1 MTNHHIPIVIP
12 NLDNKKRTSSIFLAI
27 GAKKTGKTQ
36 GCINIQV
43 DMFKKQGKPILVFD
57 IGSQSEYDAYI
68 PISIDDLSRFN
79 RLAEKQRY
87 PFFVCRD
94 CEDIDLFF
102 TLVNQWV
109 RNAFVSFEDATSYM
123 AGNLSEPIR
132 KLILNSRNLCN
143 DYLFN
148 LHSLAEPAPFLFRH
162 SEFIIL
168 RKTSDV
174 KLPGKVPVPHKI
186 ERAMAELKA
195 ENEKYYPRPDQ
206 PKLAFRVIDITSAD

>member
-1 MTNHHIPIVIP
+1 MNNKIVIP
-12 NLDNKKRTSSIFLAI
+12 KLDDKKRTSSIFLAI

-43 DMFKKQGKPILVFD
+43 DMLKKQGKPVLVFD
-57 IGSQSEYDAYI
+57 VGSQSEYNDYI
-68 PISIDDLSRFN
+68 PIPLDDISRFN
-79 RLAEKQRY
+79 RLAERERF
-87 PFFVCRD
+87 PLFVCRECD
-94 CEDIDLFF
+94 DFDRFF

-109 RNAFVSFEDATSYM
+109 RNSLVVFEDATSYM
-123 AGNLSEPIR
+123 AGNLSEPAR

-162 SEFIIL
+162 SEYVIL

-174 KLPGKVPVPHKI
+174 KVPAKCPVPHKF
-186 ERAMAELKA
+186 ETAMEEIDA
-195 ENEKYYPRPDQ
+195 ENKRLYPDPKQ
-206 PKLAFRVIDITSAD
+206 PKLAYRVIDITSAD

>member
-1 MTNHHIPIVIP
+1 MSKIVIP
-12 NLDNKKRTSSIFLAI
+12 ELNNKKRASSIFLAV

-36 GCINIQV
+36 GSINIQV
-43 DMFKKQGKPILVFD
+43 EMFKRQGKPVLVFD
-57 IGSQSEYDAYI
+57 VGTQSEYDDYI
-68 PISIDDLSRFN
+68 LIGIDDISRFN
-79 RLAEKQRY
+79 RLASKEPY
-87 PFFVCRD
+87 PFFVCRE
-94 CEDIDLFF
+94 CEDIELFF

-109 RNAFVSFEDATSYM
+109 RNSFVVFEDATSYM
-123 AGNLSEPIR
+123 AGNLSEPVR

-162 SEFIIL
+162 SEYIIL

-174 KLPGKVPVPHKI
+174 KLPSKVPVPHKI
-186 ERAMAELKA
+186 EKAMAEISA
-195 ENEKYYPRPDQ
+195 ENARLYPRPEQ

>member
-1 MTNHHIPIVIP
+1 MTKTIIPG
-12 NLDNKKRTSSIFLAI
+12 LDNAKRASSIFLSV
-27 GAKKTGKTQ
+27 GAKRTGKTQ
-36 GCINIQV
+36 GSISIQA
-43 DMFKKQGKPILVFD
+43 DMFKKQGKPILIFD
-57 IGSQSEYDAYI
+57 IGRQSEYDIYI
-68 PISIDDLSRFN
+68 DIPIDDLSRFN
-79 RLAEKQRY
+79 RLAEKERY

-94 CEDIDLFF
+94 CEDIELFF

-109 RNAFVSFEDATSYM
+109 RNAFVVFEDATTYM

-162 SEFIIL
+162 SEYIIL
-168 RKTSDV
+168 RRTSDV

-186 ERAMAELKA
+186 ERAMAEIKA
-195 ENEKYYPRPDQ
+195 END
-206 PKLAFRVIDITSAD
+206 KLHPGPERAKIAFRVIDITSAD

>member
-1 MTNHHIPIVIP
+1 MSDKIVIP
-12 NLDNKKRTSSIFLAI
+12 NLSDKKRTSSIFLAI

-36 GCINIQV
+36 GSINIQV
-43 DMFKKQGKPILVFD
+43 DMWKRQRKPVLVFD
-57 IGSQSEYDAYI
+57 VGSQSEYDQYI
-68 PISIDDLSRFN
+68 PIMQDDISRFN
-79 RLAEKQRY
+79 RLADRETY

-94 CEDIDLFF
+94 CEDVDQFF
-102 TLVNQWV
+102 RLVNQWV
-109 RNAFVSFEDATSYM
+109 RNSLVVFEDATSYM
-123 AGNLSEPIR
+123 AGNLSQPVR
-132 KLILNSRNLCN
+132 QLVLNSRNLCN

-162 SEFIIL
+162 SEYIIL

-174 KLPGKVPVPHKI
+174 VLPNKVPVPHKI

-195 ENEKYYPRPDQ
+195 ENERLYPDPKQ